1 MQPECFKSG
10 DIYHLDELLN
20 TVPCGFL
27 TFTDDGKIVVVNAT
41 LLQLLGYEL
50 DELRGQRIDS
60 ILPMAG
66 RIFYQTHFFPL
77 LKLHGK
83 VEEIYISLRHKQG
96 NTLPV
101 LVNAVR
107 QELSGVFI
115 NECIFVLVRQR
126 VRYEDELLQAKKDA
140 QAAILAENQAN
151 ARLQQAQIALESK
164 QAELLELNAKLEEQV
179 QQRTAQLQQAL
190 NFESLLQRIADKVRD
205 SLDEEQILQAA
216 VQELGVELAIEYCDV
231 EIYNLDQAQP
241 IVAYEYNQ
249 SLTLAPG
256 QALKITSVIPVIA
269 SVPMQG
275 EVLQLC
281 SIISHGLLHNPKQL
295 AILACPI
302 YDDRG
307 VLGNLCLFRQ
317 KEETF
322 SNLEIRLVQ
331 QVANHC
337 AIALRQSRLYQ
348 AAQLQVQELK
358 RLNQLKNDF
367 LSTISHELR
376 TPMSS
381 MKMALQMLE
390 ICLLPLG
397 VFEQETNPINH
408 YFQILQTE
416 SQQELDLID
425 TLLEL
430 AHTDAS
436 TAPLNLSPIHL
447 HFWLPHVV
455 EPFIHRTSNQEQ
467 YLKVWVQED
476 LPPFMADLTYLGRVL
491 TELLQNA
498 CKYTPA
504 GETINVSARFAVDSN
519 RGNIPCL
526 RIEVSN
532 SGVEIPEIERD
543 RIFDKFYRIPNND
556 PWKHGGTGLG
566 LALVKKLVE
575 HMSGSIWVESSQNLT
590 QFILQ
595 FPLNLE

>member
-20 TVPCGFL
+20 TAPCGFL
-27 TFTDDGKIVVVNAT
+27 RFTDDGKIVVVNAT

-60 ILPMAG
+60 ILPLAS

-83 VEEIYISLRHKQG
+83 VEEIYISLRPKQG

-107 QELSGVFI
+107 QERSGVFI
-115 NECIFVLVRQR
+115 NDCIFVLVRQR
-126 VRYEDELLQAKKDA
+126 VRYEDEILRAKKDA
-140 QAAILAENQAN
+140 QAAILAQNQAN
-151 ARLQQAQIALESK
+151 AALQQAQIALESK
-164 QAELLELNAKLEEQV
+164 QAELLELNAKLEDQV

-190 NFESLLQRIADKVRD
+190 NFESLLNRIADKVRD

-216 VQELGVELAIEYCDV
+216 VQELGVELASEYCDV
-231 EIYNLDQAQP
+231 EIYNADQTQAV
-241 IVAYEYNQ
+241 VAYEYNQ
-249 SLTLAPG
+249 SLTLARG
-256 QALKITSVIPVIA
+256 KVLEITSAIPVLA
-269 SVPMQG
+269 PTLMQG

-281 SIISHGLLHNPKQL
+281 SIISDRLLHNPLQL

-302 YDDRG
+302 YDDQG
-307 VLGNLCLFRQ
+307 VLGILWLFKQ
-317 KEETF
+317 KEAIF

-331 QVANHC
+331 QVATHC
-337 AIALRQSRLYQ
+337 AVALRQSRLYQ
-348 AAQLQVQELK
+348 AAQFQVEELK

-397 VFEQETNPINH
+397 VFEQETNPISQ
-408 YFQILQTE
+408 YFEILQTE
-416 SQQELDLID
+416 TQQELDLID

-430 AHTDAS
+430 AQADAS
-436 TAPLNLSPIHL
+436 TAPLNLSSIQL
-447 HFWLPHVV
+447 HFWLPHIV
-455 EPFIHRTSNQEQ
+455 EPFIQRTSHQEQ
-467 YLKVWVQED
+467 YLEISVKED
-476 LPPFMADLTYLGRVL
+476 LPPFIADLNYLGRVL

-498 CKYTPA
+498 CKYTPS
-504 GETINVSARFAVDSN
+504 GEKISVSARLTVDRN
-519 RGNIPCL
+519 RSNIPLL

-532 SGVEIPEIERD
+532 SGVEIPQIEHE

-575 HMSGSIWVESSQNLT
+575 HMSGSIWVESSHNLT
-590 QFILQ
+590 KFILQ
-595 FPLNLE
+595 FPLALE